1 MAKIQVEVINLQ
13 PAQGGVTRFDD
24 MFAAQ
29 TLLIGPVAAPKN
41 FARNDES
48 IAWPPF
54 LFQNITHHD
63 FSSTFGVGFGVI
75 EEIGSAVVGDGHQFL
90 GRFIANLLR
99 ECDPRAERKLAQ
111 LQSRFSEVSIFHY

>member
-1 MAKIQVEVINLQ
+1 MTKIQVEVIDLQ
-13 PAQGGVTRFDD
+13 PAQSGVTRFDD

-29 TLLIGPVAAPKN
+29 TLLVGPVAAPKN
-41 FARNDES
+41 LARNDES

-75 EEIGSAVVGDGHQFL
+75 EEIGSVVVGDGHQFL

-99 ECDPRAERKLAQ
+99 ERDPRAKRKLAQ
-111 LQSRFSEVSIFHY
+111 LQS

>member
-13 PAQGGVTRFDD
+13 PAQSGVTRFDD

-41 FARNDES
+41 LARNDES

-63 FSSTFGVGFGVI
+63 LSSTFGVSFGII
-75 EEIGSAVVGDGHQFL
+75 EEIGTTIVSDCHQLL
-90 GRFIANLLR
+90 GCFIANLLR
-99 ECDPRAERKLAQ
+99 ECDPRAKGKLAQ
-111 LQSRFSEVSIFHY
+111 LQS